1 TNARVVIPITTY
13 DEVMRGYPVDILL
26 YANNYEV
33 VDQDY
38 PIIRRFENAQDA
50 LEVFRSGAVMSKGTT
65 NTKGLVHSYF
75 ANIFGPPQYQDLHEE
90 LAVCYFDQLFKQNV
104 FVGELRTQLGVPGK
118 EHEGPILAARALL
131 DLIS

>member
-1 TNARVVIPITTY
+1 
-13 DEVMRGYPVDILL
+13 MRGYPVDILL

-50 LEVFRSGAVMSKGTT
+50 LEVFRSGAVMCKGTT

-90 LAVCYFDQLFKQNV
+90 LAECYFDQLFKQKV
-104 FVGELRTQLGVPGK
+104 FVGELRTQMGVPGK
-118 EHEGPILAARALL
+118 ELEGPVLAAHALL